1 MKERILEITN
11 PSELHIHDHQL
22 EIQQENKE
30 VTVSIDELSLIV
42 TQGADIRLSTMDISI
57 LAENNVLLLTVG
69 KNYLPSSMTLTYNA
83 NSRQS
88 ITMVKQLE
96 LSKRKINYLW
106 NTIIQAKIK
115 NQSKVLS
122 LLGKE
127 GSEEIYEYI
136 HKINRGDKDNV
147 EAIAANKYFQYYYP
161 GLNRRK
167 EFPIN
172 SCLNYGYSI
181 IRSSLARTLAIHGFL
196 LSKGLHHHSSLN
208 AFNLV
213 DDLIEPFRA
222 FVDYNAIQVVS
233 NNTNLTK
240 EQRKRLLETVFME
253 CRINGQITTLN
264 IAMDMYVNSF
274 KDYVYGRTE
283 ELIFPEVI
291 PLKIRGKIEE

>member
-57 LAENNVLLLTVG
+57 LAENNVLLLTIG
-69 KNYLPSSMTLTYNA
+69 KNYLPSSMTLTYNT

-96 LSKRKINYLW
+96 LSKR
-106 NTIIQAKIK
+106 K

-222 FVDYNAIQVVS
+222 FVDYNAIQIVS
-233 NNTNLTK
+233 NTTNLTK
-240 EQRKRLLETVFME
+240 EQRKKLLETVFME

-274 KDYVYGRTE
+274 KDYVYGRAE